1 MEKTSVKQKRFFG
14 CGLLAC
20 LFFMALFPLEAK
32 IPSASYMRSL
42 KVKSDTQ
49 SVFTARENG
58 FTLEISD
65 IEPSLV
71 QNDLP
76 QLPEGVQLVSSKK
89 EEFLQEDGGRGT
101 RIRLWFTFMETGPVR
116 LPPLILIAGRKTFY
130 IPFEDVTV
138 FENPDLINP
147 LAQVEFISGA
157 KVSSRSEDFIRVT
170 ATAGE
175 EIIFLLNL
183 KYFAQIISFSW
194 KLPEK
199 SIFEELESS
208 EYAGGK
214 AAGRSFSD
222 ISLPVAKFRWMP
234 LVEGEYGFPEF
245 SLTAI
250 AYNGGQRSV
259 KMPAVTVTVLPAKEK
274 TVGRKSPAENSQVF
288 NSAFTRPGNKSS
300 GSSGKKMIEQDCIKL
315 ARLRTLEKNS
325 LFAGKVR
332 QERRSLER
340 EFSLQTGED
349 EVKKPLVQ
357 LCLCLSLVLV
367 VLTVIFIFLRHTKL
381 SIIFTVCSVFSVAAA
396 VYGLFCLSENW
407 GIFAGGAI
415 SPVPEETTSA
425 VQNIDGGL
433 RVKILEKTRD
443 YLYIESDEING
454 WVKKELVFEI

>member
-1 MEKTSVKQKRFFG
+1 MEKTSIKQKRFFG
-14 CGLLAC
+14 CGLLVC
-20 LFFMALFPLEAK
+20 LFFLAGVPLEAK
-32 IPSASYMRSL
+32 IPSSSYIRSL
-42 KVKSDTQ
+42 RVKSDTQ

-65 IEPSLV
+65 IEPALV

-76 QLPEGVQLVSSKK
+76 QLPDGVQLVSSKK

-101 RIRLWFTFMETGPVR
+101 RIHLWFTFRETGPVR
-116 LPPLILIAGRKTFY
+116 LPPLILIAGKKTYY
-130 IPFEDVTV
+130 IPFENVNV

-147 LAQVEFISGA
+147 LAQIEFISGA
-157 KVSSRSEDFIRVT
+157 RVTDRSEELIRVT

-175 EIIFLLNL
+175 KIFFDLNL
-183 KYFAQIISFSW
+183 KYFSQIISFNW
-194 KLPEK
+194 KLPEN
-199 SIFEELESS
+199 SIFEELETS

-214 AAGRSFSD
+214 AVGHTFSD
-222 ISLPVAKFRWMP
+222 ISLPVAKFSWMP
-234 LVEGEYGFPEF
+234 LVEGEYPLPEF

-259 KMPAVTVTVLPAKEK
+259 KMPSVTVKVLPAKETTGQK
-274 TVGRKSPAENSQVF
+274 KNSGENSQIF
-288 NSAFTRPGNKSS
+288 NSAFTRPGKESS
-300 GSSGKKMIEQDCIKL
+300 GFSAKKILVQDCREL

-325 LFAGKVR
+325 LFAGKIR
-332 QERRSLER
+332 EERKLLEKK
-340 EFSLQTGED
+340 FSIQNGED

-357 LCLCLSLVLV
+357 LCLVLTLVLV
-367 VLTVIFIFLRHTKL
+367 VLTAIFIGLRHTKL
-381 SIIFTVCSVFSVAAA
+381 SIIFTVCSVFAVVAT
-396 VYGLFCLSENW
+396 VYGVFGLLGNW